1 MKYIDTIKRAG
12 RSLKTSKVRT
22 ALTSLAIGVGAFT
35 LTLTLATGNGIRD
48 YTDRL
53 VANNF
58 DPSELL
64 VGRDKELENNGA
76 PGGSP
81 QEYDASVTNVA
92 FGGSGSSLQL
102 KQITDKDLSDISSL
116 SFVNEIRPN
125 YNLSARYITRE
136 GQKKYTLS
144 ARTYSQGQKPELV
157 SGTLPAAGGIAHHEV
172 VIPNEYIALLGFK
185 NAKEAIGKT
194 VMINVQKPFSEKV
207 VNDFIQSQM
216 SGNPFANNL
225 ENRQLQTPSRDFE
238 FTIRAISKKGS
249 TSLTP
254 VGPGVHVNQQDA
266 KEMYEY
272 ANKDTEGY
280 GKYLYA
286 YIRVNDGKNEANTEA
301 AKRTLKKKGYY
312 VQTSKDIQGAITQ
325 IVNIF
330 QALVAVFGVI
340 TVIASVF
347 GIINTMYIS
356 VLERTREIGLMK
368 ALGMRGKDVAWLF
381 RLEAAWIGFLGGILG
396 AGSAWALGTALN
408 PWLTKQLALG
418 KGNSILIFD
427 ILQIILLII
436 GLIIVAIIAGWYPA
450 RKAAKLDPIEALRT
464 E

>member
-1 MKYIDTIKRAG
+1 MKFIDTIKRAG

-35 LTLTLATGNGIRD
+35 LTLTLAAGNGIRD

-53 VANNF
+53 VSNNF

-64 VGRDKELENNGA
+64 VGRDRELENNGP

-81 QEYDASVTNVA
+81 QEYDESVASLA
-92 FGGSGSSLQL
+92 FGGSGSSIQF
-102 KQITDKDLSDISSL
+102 KQITNQDLLDIASL
-116 SFVNEIRPN
+116 EFVSEVRPN

-144 ARTYSQGQKPELV
+144 AQAYSQGQKPEIVAGSLPDKGDIARQETIIPIEYV
-157 SGTLPAAGGIAHHEV
+157 S
-172 VIPNEYIALLGFK
+172 LLGFK
-185 NAKEAIGKT
+185 NAKDALGKT
-194 VMINVQKPFSEKV
+194 VTLNVQKPFSEKV
-207 VNDFIQSQM
+207 INDFVASQM
-216 SGNPFANNL
+216 NANPFANSF
-225 ENRQLQTPSRDFE
+225 ENQPLTAPSKDFT
-238 FTIRAISKKGS
+238 FTIRAVSKKSS

-254 VGPGVHVNQQDA
+254 LGPGVQIDQLDA
-266 KEMYEY
+266 KDIYDY
-272 ANKDTEGY
+272 ANKDTENY
-280 GKYLYA
+280 GKYLFA
-286 YIRVNDGKNEANTEA
+286 YIRVKNGNNEVNIDA
-301 AKRTLKKKGYY
+301 AKKTLKKQGYY

-330 QALVAVFGVI
+330 QALVGVFGII

-381 RLEAAWIGFLGGILG
+381 RLEAAWIGFLGGVLG
-396 AGSAWALGTALN
+396 AASAWALGAGLN

-418 KGNSILIFD
+418 EGNTILIFD
-427 ILQIILLII
+427 PVQIILLIL